1 MSIIMNL
8 RTGLLGALLWVVI
21 VQAAAPMRVRVVP
34 ATSCAEV
41 HWCQEVAAVIRS
53 RLPKGFVAHP
63 AESDLVVVVREASQE
78 QVTLDLTRRDTTF
91 TVMVSRGEAV
101 NTVNRWLAGR

>member
-8 RTGLLGALLWVVI
+8 RTGLLSALLWVVI
-21 VQAAAPMRVRVVP
+21 IQAGAPMRVRVVLT
-34 ATSCAEV
+34 TSCAEV

-53 RLPKGFVAHP
+53 QLPKGFVAHP
-63 AESDLVVVVREASQE
+63 AESDLLVVVREASQE
-78 QVTLDLTRRDTTF
+78 QVTLDLTRRGTTL

-101 NTVNRWLAGR
+101 TAVNQWLAG

>member
-1 MSIIMNL
+1 MSIIVNV

-34 ATSCAEV
+34 ATSCAEA

-53 RLPKGFVAHP
+53 QLPKGFVAHL

-78 QVTLDLTRRDTTF
+78 QVTLDLSRRGTTL
-91 TVMVSRGEAV
+91 TVRVSRKDAV
-101 NTVNRWLAGR
+101 TTVNQWLAGR